1 MNRAYTPE
9 SKYTSRPACFSD
21 GERSQRG
28 RSIIEALLCFFD
40 LVIAFF
46 SEAAVRTTLRAFS
59 AIACFFAFLF
69 VIGAVESAA
78 MSLGGG
84 ILLSFLL
91 FSIAFFSVYRPK
103 KNNS

>member
-1 MNRAYTPE
+1 MNRSYAPE
-9 SKYTSRPACFSD
+9 SKYTVRPAPLSA
-21 GERSQRG
+21 ENRETG
-28 RSIIEALLCFFD
+28 RDAVEAILCFLD

-46 SEAAVRTTLRAFS
+46 SAAAVRTTLRVLS
-59 AIACFFAFLF
+59 AVSCFFAFLF

-84 ILLSFLL
+84 LLLSFLL

-103 KNNS
+103 KSDT